1 MLKRLRSAARELLRP
16 APPQS
21 QRDRGTRVPA
31 LPPPVPAP
39 VEDVFESGCPRDPI
53 LKLDRCPVCGSAD
66 ATRVGRYNKFVLYE
80 RIPDTAATIYNYALC
95 NDCGVVYA
103 TARPAGERYDWLLEH
118 FEETI
123 GRTGLGDQRAGKL
136 TL

>member
-1 MLKRLRSAARELLRP
+1 MLRRLRSAARELLRP
-16 APPQS
+16 APQEP
-21 QRDRGTRVPA
+21 QRDRATRVA
-31 LPPPVPAP
+31 TPPQPVPTP

-53 LKLDRCPVCGSAD
+53 LKLDSCPVCDSAD

-103 TARPAGERYDWLLEH
+103 LSLIH
-118 FEETI
+118 I
-123 GRTGLGDQRAGKL
+123 
-136 TL
+136 